1 MLTRFPSL
9 DCHSSKESRNSFLG
23 LLLPMST
30 GSFSA
35 YCALTFKHAVEFS
48 SFGCAPRFGFSGRC
62 LGQLD
67 LLYRASWS
75 AVKPAFSALI
85 RSLCSL
91 PAGPARHSSIC
102 CCHVPGSHR
111 SDSSNFTEFSARS
124 QTLRFASVESSPL
137 CGGPLLD
144 THPVCGSDSLS
155 LVGPRPSR
163 ILLWFGPRDGVLYQE
178 LLRPSRSEGF
188 ANVTRRFPMRQ
199 IVPGRPE

>member
-1 MLTRFPSL
+1 MSSQVSDALLALAFPAAAWG
-9 DCHSSKESRNSFLG
+9 NSIYFIGPLG
-23 LLLPMST
+23 RLSNRL
-30 GSFSA
+30 
-35 YCALTFKHAVEFS
+35 
-48 SFGCAPRFGFSGRC
+48 
-62 LGQLD
+62 
-67 LLYRASWS
+67 
-75 AVKPAFSALI
+75 FSALI

-91 PAGPARHSSIC
+91 PAGPTRHSSIC

-144 THPVCGSDSLS
+144 THPVCGSGSLS

-163 ILLWFGPRDGVLYQE
+163 ILLWFSPRDGVLIQK